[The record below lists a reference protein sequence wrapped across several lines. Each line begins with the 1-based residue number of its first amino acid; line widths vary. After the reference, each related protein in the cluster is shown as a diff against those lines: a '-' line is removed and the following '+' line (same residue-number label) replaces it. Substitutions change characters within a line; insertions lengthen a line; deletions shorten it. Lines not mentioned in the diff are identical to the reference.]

1 MPYEVS
7 GAQHALSLNDR
18 SILTLSGIKEVIG
31 FDEQTISVLTQV
43 GQLVIEGQSLHI
55 DKLNVESGDL
65 IVTGDINSFL
75 YRDGINEKKG
85 FIQRL
90 FG

>member
-1 MPYEVS
+1 MAYEVS
-7 GAQHALSLNDR
+7 GAHHALSLNDR
-18 SILTLSGIKEVIG
+18 SMLTLSGIKEVIG
-31 FDEQTISVLTQV
+31 FDEQTISVFTQV

-65 IVTGDINSFL
+65 IVTGDINSL
-75 YRDGINEKKG
+75 SYRDGVNEKKG